1 MACVDLETRTIDTG
15 SLKIIWKLMNFRK
28 SVPFNRKLWH
38 ENYLDRKFI
47 FPLLRKKLKFRE
59 FKPGIFTEGKEPI
72 VFRWEAN
79 RRTREE
85 TTSWPCQPLAY
96 EFRCRIRTR
105 VTLSGGNGWMQR
117 DWSDNSESVYLLVNV
132 NYSVCVRSSSFGLA
146 SSLLSLVR
154 TFSMDFLILRRSSK
168 RRLINLH
175 RKRRKTRLKACCNV
189 GSLRIGSR
197 REWKKKNYACEASSP
212 A

>member
-1 MACVDLETRTIDTG
+1 
-15 SLKIIWKLMNFRK
+15 MNFRK

-72 VFRWEAN
+72 VFMWETN

-85 TTSWPCQPLAY
+85 TTSWPRQPLMSSGAGF
-96 EFRCRIRTR
+96 EPVPHCPEATDGCNAIE
-105 VTLSGGNGWMQR
+105 VTTLKAFI
-117 DWSDNSESVYLLVNV
+117 LLVNV

-197 REWKKKNYACEASSP
+197 RE
-212 A
+212 